1 MVWLEL
7 DPTHFSKNKK
17 KKKESK
23 NSNFVSKL
31 MLLWIR
37 YNEIKTN

>member
-7 DPTHFSKNKK
+7 DPTHFSKNK